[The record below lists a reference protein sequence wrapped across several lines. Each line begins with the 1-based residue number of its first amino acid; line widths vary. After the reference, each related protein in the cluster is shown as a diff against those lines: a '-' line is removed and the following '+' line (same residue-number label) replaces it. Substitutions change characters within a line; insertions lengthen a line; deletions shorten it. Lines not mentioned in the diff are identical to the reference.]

1 MAIHNVG
8 IGLESCQSL
17 TKRRIAVF
25 AGAPGPDW
33 AARVRGGRGV
43 RRATAA
49 IPVAVHQIWMRGD
62 RGGRWACRL
71 TNLRRTVLGEARRV
85 RTRLK
90 NIE

>member
-62 RGGRWACRL
+62 RGGHVGSQTFGGL
-71 TNLRRTVLGEARRV
+71 SLARRG
-85 RTRLK
+85 
-90 NIE
+90 E